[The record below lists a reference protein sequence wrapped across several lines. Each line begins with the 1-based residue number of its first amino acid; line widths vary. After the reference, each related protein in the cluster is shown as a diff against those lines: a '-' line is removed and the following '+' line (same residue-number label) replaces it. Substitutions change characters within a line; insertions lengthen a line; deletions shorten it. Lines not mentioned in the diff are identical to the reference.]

1 LRRKPRI
8 QLEKL
13 SINIIKVAFL
23 ILTFLTSIKYIFYM
37 EGRLR
42 MGMIKKIYWRLDLI
56 KKALLSRRMTD
67 WVSITKEI
75 FSSHKLEPH
84 HPQHVFLRK
93 SEGLGLYEV
102 GEKKIW
108 FPLSFDPSILSYFY
122 TEIFEW
128 RVYEKNACSI
138 RPGDWVVDA
147 GACEGF
153 FSLYVLERGAQV
165 LAFEPVPELARALK
179 KTLEEYID
187 AGRARVF
194 TLGLGKEREEKTI
207 FLHPTNSG
215 GNTLNQEFTELWGK
229 EKAKDQK
236 TKVLIVSLDE
246 IVSSLKLSIGFLKA
260 DVEGFERELLLG
272 ARDTISRC
280 KPCLSICTYHLPDDW
295 KKIPEIIQSFG
306 VNYKMRFIGLFDH
319 IYGWKNL

>member
-1 LRRKPRI
+1 
-8 QLEKL
+8 
-13 SINIIKVAFL
+13 
-23 ILTFLTSIKYIFYM
+23 
-37 EGRLR
+37 
-42 MGMIKKIYWRLDLI
+42 
-56 KKALLSRRMTD
+56 MTD

-108 FPLSFDPSILSYFY
+108 FPLSFDPSILGFIY

-128 RVYEKNACSI
+128 RIYEKNACSI

-165 LAFEPVPELARALK
+165 LAFEPVPELTRALK

-236 TKVLIVSLDE
+236 TRVLIVSLDE
-246 IVSSLKLSIGFLKA
+246 IVSSLKLSIGFIKA

-306 VNYKMRFIGLFDH
+306 VNYKMRFSGLFDH
-319 IYGWKNL
+319 VYGWKNL

>member
-1 LRRKPRI
+1 LQKKLRI

-13 SINIIKVAFL
+13 SINIIKAAFL
-23 ILTFLTSIKYIFYM
+23 IPTFLTSIKYIFYM
-37 EGRLR
+37 EGRLA

-56 KKALLSRRMTD
+56 KKALLSRGMTD
-67 WVSITKEI
+67 WVSIAKEI

-102 GEKKIW
+102 SEKKIW
-108 FPLSFDPSILSYFY
+108 SPLSFDPSILGSIY

-153 FSLYVLERGAQV
+153 FSLYALERGAQV
-165 LAFEPVPELARALK
+165 LAFEPVPEIARALE
-179 KTLEEYID
+179 KTLEEYIE

-194 TLGLGKEREEKTI
+194 ALGLGKEREEKKYS
-207 FLHPTNSG
+207 F
-215 GNTLNQEFTELWGK
+215 TL
-229 EKAKDQK
+229 
-236 TKVLIVSLDE
+236 
-246 IVSSLKLSIGFLKA
+246 
-260 DVEGFERELLLG
+260 R
-272 ARDTISRC
+272 
-280 KPCLSICTYHLPDDW
+280 
-295 KKIPEIIQSFG
+295 IQG
-306 VNYKMRFIGLFDH
+306 VTP
-319 IYGWKNL
+319 